1 MICNLCPRK
10 CNANRTEHYGDGFC
24 QMGELPVVARVAP
37 HFGEEPCI
45 SGTKGSGTIFF
56 SGCTLKCIYC
66 QNYEISAEHKGKTI
80 TPAQLADCYKRL
92 EQHGCHNINLVTA
105 DHFTEAVVKS
115 FDIYRPKIPVV
126 YNCSGY
132 TGAKTLKMLD
142 GLVDV
147 YLPDFKYSDDSLAIK
162 YSSAPNYVNTAIA
175 AIIEMIFQT
184 GFPEFDKDG
193 LITKGVIIR
202 HLVLPSHTINSIGV
216 LDLIKKHFGNQALVS
231 LMCQYV
237 PSGKAEEFPKLN
249 RKITQREY
257 DKVKA
262 VLYKHGLD
270 GFTQDLS
277 SADTKYIP
285 SWDF

>member
-1 MICNLCPRK
+1 
-10 CNANRTEHYGDGFC
+10 
-24 QMGELPVVARVAP
+24 
-37 HFGEEPCI
+37 
-45 SGTKGSGTIFF
+45 
-56 SGCTLKCIYC
+56 
-66 QNYEISAEHKGKTI
+66 
-80 TPAQLADCYKRL
+80 
-92 EQHGCHNINLVTA
+92 
-105 DHFTEAVVKS
+105 
-115 FDIYRPKIPVV
+115 
-126 YNCSGY
+126 
-132 TGAKTLKMLD
+132 
-142 GLVDV
+142 
-147 YLPDFKYSDDSLAIK
+147 
-162 YSSAPNYVNTAIA
+162 
-175 AIIEMIFQT
+175 MIFQT